1 MLQEDNPAVRL
12 LSYSELILTLQ
23 GLCKEKHSGVMI
35 VISELGSTAKLT
47 LEQGEIFDVSFGG
60 ISGNAALLQ
69 IKKIIQGKVSFFKRA
84 QGIAVPHIDLSTS
97 EILQVL
103 ADKSQL
109 TSHQLNSP
117 TQFQVANEEQMVVIE
132 AILASI
138 IGSVA
143 RIIYQDYKEDLQRA
157 SNLDALS
164 VVIEKIAKQ
173 VLMAEQQ
180 KMFKQGIRDFIH
192 LRGLKEQK
200 SILNALNS
208 AFQASKLN
216 TTTLS
221 LCISKQSV
229 QGELRAVLLTKLAS
243 QLEYTD
249 NLVGVVPFFD
259 LLRFLEKTTKT
270 GLLTIESKGKK
281 AAIYF
286 DKGVLINAVEANK
299 HGVSVAIDVLQWE
312 LDTMSFVTLEQIGVA
327 HEIHQTVA
335 VLINSLQAN
344 SSKEGT
350 QKYSKSI
357 RGNLSS
363 NEIQRAITKEIARLQ
378 NKKQDITPAELSAND
393 IQCAITKEIARLQN
407 KKQDITHAEAEY
419 VSLMANAIL
428 LAESYDNIGA
438 EQLFCRILQDHDDS
452 YHAWL
457 WLSRVTTNMSVIEFA
472 LKKAAYIHSKSS
484 QLADEVTKFTIAR
497 KTIKSDFVLRC
508 PFCWMP
514 VKEKDN
520 ECPNCFAGFFIDN
533 AFFNKVSKAKTDVL
547 DKAID
552 RYNDV
557 LQRNASNSN
566 NVYLLFYLAMA
577 YLNRQYHQEGLAQLC
592 EITNL
597 APENR
602 AFLQQKNLLTN
613 YMQTAGFISTPAQT
627 ARQSLARGRILVVED
642 SAVTRKVIART
653 LTTNGYDVFEAKDA
667 NEALMDISTQN
678 LDLVLLD
685 IILPGRDGYEI
696 LAEIRKIPHI
706 AKIPVVML
714 TSRDSLFDKLKGKVS
729 DANEYL
735 TKPFQPDEL
744 LSVVKKYL
752 K

>member
-1 MLQEDNPAVRL
+1 MLQEDSSAVRL

-23 GLCKEKHSGVMI
+23 DLCKEKQSGVMI
-35 VISELGSTAKLT
+35 VISESGGTAKLT
-47 LEQGEIFDVSFGG
+47 LEQGDIFDVNFGG
-60 ISGNAALLQ
+60 INGKVALLQ
-69 IKKIIQGKVSFFKRA
+69 IKKIIQAKVSFFKRA
-84 QGIAVPHIDLSTS
+84 QGIATPHIDLSTS

-109 TSHQLNSP
+109 TQHQPNSPP
-117 TQFQVANEEQMVVIE
+117 TQFQVANNEQMVIIE

-143 RIIYQDYKEDLQRA
+143 RIIYQDYKEELQRA
-157 SNLDALS
+157 ANLDALG
-164 VVIEKIAKQ
+164 VVIEKIVRQ
-173 VLMAEQQ
+173 VLAVEQQ
-180 KMFKQGIRDFIH
+180 KVFKQGIRDFIH

-200 SILNALNS
+200 LILNALNS
-208 AFQASKLN
+208 AFQTSKIS

-221 LCISKQSV
+221 LCISKQAV
-229 QGELRAVLLTKLAS
+229 HGELGAVLLTKLAS
-243 QLEYTD
+243 QLEYAD

-312 LDTMSFVTLEQIGVA
+312 LDTMNFVAREKLGVA
-327 HEIHQTVA
+327 HEINQTAA
-335 VLINSLQAN
+335 VLTNSLQAN
-344 SSKEGT
+344 SSKENA
-350 QKYSKSI
+350 QKYNKSI
-357 RGNLSS
+357 KDSLST
-363 NEIQRAITKEIARLQ
+363 NEIQTAITKEITRLQ
-378 NKKQDITPAELSAND
+378 NKKYDAAQA
-393 IQCAITKEIARLQN
+393 
-407 KKQDITHAEAEY
+407 AEAEY
-419 VSLMANAIL
+419 VALMAKAIL
-428 LAESYDNIGA
+428 LAESYDNTGA
-438 EQLFCRILQDHDDS
+438 EQLFARILQDHDDS

-457 WLSRVTTNMSVIEFA
+457 WLSRVTSNMSVIEFA
-472 LKKAAYIHSKSS
+472 LKKAGHIDSKKS
-484 QLADEVTKFTIAR
+484 QLADEVKKFTVAR
-497 KTIKSDFVLRC
+497 KAAKSDFVLRC

-514 VKEKDN
+514 VKEKDH
-520 ECPNCFAGFFIDN
+520 ECPNCLAGFFIDS
-533 AFFNKVSKAKTDVL
+533 AFFNKLGKAKTEVL
-547 DKAID
+547 DKAIS
-552 RYNDV
+552 RYNDA
-557 LQRNASNSN
+557 LHRNVSNSN

-597 APENR
+597 IPENR
-602 AFLQQKNLLTN
+602 AFLQQKNLLTS
-613 YMQTAGFISTPAQT
+613 YMQTAGLISTPAQT
-627 ARQSLARGRILVVED
+627 ARHSLATGRILIVED

-653 LTTNGYDVFEAKDA
+653 LTNSGYEVFEAKDA
-667 NEALMDISTQN
+667 NEALMDIGTRN

-685 IILPGRDGYEI
+685 IILPSRDGYEI